1 MSGMNG
7 EDSMEYDLKAMDLEI
22 KAIEESTKR
31 LKGLA
36 QGIEA
41 VQRNA
46 DAILSF
52 IYLLQKNISDI
63 TE

>member
-1 MSGMNG
+1 M
-7 EDSMEYDLKAMDLEI
+7 MEYDLKAMDLEI

>member
-1 MSGMNG
+1 M
-7 EDSMEYDLKAMDLEI
+7 MEYDLKAMDTEI

-63 TE
+63 ME

>member
-1 MSGMNG
+1 MNG

-63 TE
+63 ME